1 MSADTPFCATSTS
14 IACSSAAMDP
24 RLLEQ
29 GQAHLFLVSLAQPEF
44 VVEQLAATL
53 TPDEHERAG
62 RFKLTGIAADSSS
75 PEDGC
80 ASVSVAMPGCRRMRS
95 ASTMVHSAS
104 RIFYPM

>member
-14 IACSSAAMDP
+14 IARSSAAMDP
-24 RLLEQ
+24 RFEQ
-29 GQAHLFLVSLAQPEF
+29 GEAHLFLVSLAQPEF

-62 RFKLTGIAADSSS
+62 RFKLDRDRRRFIIARGRLRQCISRYAGMSADAIRF
-75 PEDGC
+75 DYG
-80 ASVSVAMPGCRRMRS
+80 R
-95 ASTMVHSAS
+95 SAS